1 MGEEALETWF
11 YENKD
16 LEAVEVADFLGD
28 IIAAEFRLQIEDG
41 SLRQVGNRVCQFF
54 RICTTYKSEQGILDK
69 LQTLPKCDLSQCKV
83 LEGEE
88 GRWENGEISKE
99 LEVDED
105 GFQTVSKKN
114 KKAFKEPKSQQAAKE
129 IKTNDRRENSSS
141 SELTKPTVS
150 DSDNAE
156 TLDDDMDLEA
166 WMNSNKKQP
175 EVDEDG
181 FQTVSKKHK
190 KA

>member
-1 MGEEALETWF
+1 M
-11 YENKD
+11 
-16 LEAVEVADFLGD
+16 ADQSSGF
-28 IIAAEFRLQIEDG
+28 
-41 SLRQVGNRVCQFF
+41 
-54 RICTTYKSEQGILDK
+54 
-69 LQTLPKCDLSQCKV
+69 QTLPKCDLSQCKV

-88 GRWENGEISKE
+88 GRWENGKFIKEGSEGPSIVNHGNNENVAAMGSLEISKE

-114 KKAFKEPKSQQAAKE
+114 KKAFKEPKGQQAAKE
-129 IKTNDRRENSSS
+129 IKTDDSKENSSS
-141 SELTKPTVS
+141 SKLIKPVAS

-190 KA
+190 KAAK